1 MLMQNFGVTNKEHYH
16 RYTMVFLEWPILRF
30 QSLPLCPEVH
40 RNAFTCFNYRH
51 YFKILVT
58 SYSWRGFVMT
68 TSWHH
73 VSALASSLAA
83 RSFKS
88 WIVLVFTGSIQ
99 KMVKRPLLCRTSVQQ
114 TIFPFPEVADSDL
127 QIRGGGGGEADITP
141 LEKGG
146 PGLKKNF
153 LGALRASVWS
163 KNKRGGGGW
172 APQAPPLDPP
182 LPSNS
187 KIYEKGLR
195 SNQEPI
201 IYPDITKPRCSE
213 PNFVSPL
220 AFVISRFHSVLCPQF
235 KADLSWWS
243 PNSVVADK
251 MAPGRK
257 GRYTYPDPEIRGGGG
272 RAVS

>member
-127 QIRGGGGGEADITP
+127 QISGGGGGG
-141 LEKGG
+141 GG
-146 PGLKKNF
+146 P
-153 LGALRASVWS
+153 
-163 KNKRGGGGW
+163 
-172 APQAPPLDPP
+172 PPPP
-182 LPSNS
+182 P
-187 KIYEKGLR
+187 
-195 SNQEPI
+195 P
-201 IYPDITKPRCSE
+201 PP
-213 PNFVSPL
+213 
-220 AFVISRFHSVLCPQF
+220 
-235 KADLSWWS
+235 
-243 PNSVVADK
+243 
-251 MAPGRK
+251 PGSA
-257 GRYTYPDPEIRGGGG
+257 T
-272 RAVS
+272 AQ

>member
-127 QIRGGGGGEADITP
+127 QIRGGGGGEAVITP

-163 KNKRGGGGW
+163 KNKRGGGGLG
-172 APQAPPLDPP
+172 PPGPTTG
-182 LPSNS
+182 SATA
-187 KIYEKGLR
+187 
-195 SNQEPI
+195 Q
-201 IYPDITKPRCSE
+201 
-213 PNFVSPL
+213 
-220 AFVISRFHSVLCPQF
+220 
-235 KADLSWWS
+235 
-243 PNSVVADK
+243 
-251 MAPGRK
+251 
-257 GRYTYPDPEIRGGGG
+257 
-272 RAVS
+272 